1 MHRWLAGLVAVA
13 TGLGIAGAA
22 EAATWKVDQAH
33 TTVGFSVKHL
43 FTRVQGRFDEFE
55 GTIDFSP
62 ENPKAAKV
70 SGTIQAASINTNNA
84 KRDKHLRSDDFFD
97 VEKYPTLSF
106 ESTGVPEVEEDG
118 GASAGVVEG
127 NLTIHGVTK
136 SVVIEVAYIGQGA
149 DPWGNVRAGFTAEL
163 EINRKDYG
171 LNWNE
176 VLETGGVLV
185 GDTITIQIDVE
196 GILAE

>member
-22 EAATWKVDQAH
+22 EAATWKVDKDH

-43 FTRVQGRFDEFE
+43 FTRVQGRFDQFE

-62 ENPKAAKV
+62 EKPKAAKV
-70 SGTIQAASINTNNA
+70 SGTIRAASINTNNA

-106 ESTGVPEVEEDG
+106 ESTGVREVEGDG

-136 SVVIEVAYIGQGA
+136 PVVIEVEYIGQGA

-185 GDTITIQIDVE
+185 GDIITIQIDIE

>member
-1 MHRWLAGLVAVA
+1 MHRWLAVLFAVA
-13 TGLGIAGAA
+13 TGLGIAGVAGA
-22 EAATWKVDQAH
+22 TTWKVDEAH

-55 GTIDFSP
+55 GTIEFDP
-62 ENPKAAKV
+62 ADPKAAKV
-70 SGTIQAASINTNNA
+70 SGTIRAASINTNNA
-84 KRDKHLRSDDFFD
+84 KRDKHLRSADFFD
-97 VEKYPTLSF
+97 VEKYPNLSF
-106 ESTGVPEVEEDG
+106 ESTGVREVEEDG
-118 GASAGVVEG
+118 GASAGKVEG

-136 SVVIEVAYIGQGA
+136 PVVIEVEYIGRGA

-185 GDTITIQIDVE
+185 GDTVTIRIDIE